1 MENELEKAISWYV
14 TEQKRMEKECLEMW
28 DKIFK
33 IIEKRKEDERIR
45 KVSTR
50 RKV

>member
-1 MENELEKAISWYV
+1 MENELDKAISWYV

-33 IIEKRKEDERIR
+33 ITKKRKKNEEFR

-50 RKV
+50 RKI